1 MTHKGILI
9 VVSGFAGSGKG
20 TLMKALL
27 SNYDNYALSI
37 SATTRAP
44 REGEEDGKDYF
55 FVSKEQFEE
64 MIEKGQLLEYASYVS
79 NYYGTPKKYVFD
91 MLKEGKDVILEIET
105 QGALKVKEEYPDTLL
120 MFVMP
125 PSVEEIY
132 NRLKKR
138 GTETEEVIMQR
149 MKRAGEEVNFIE
161 KYDYLVINDVVEDC
175 VRRMHEA
182 ITAAHYSADRNMDK
196 IEEVKDQFKGFLKEE
211 K

>member
-196 IEEVKDQFKGFLKEE
+196 IEEVKDQFKEFLKEE